1 MASLTAWVYDRIM
14 GAADAEVWLTDLQD
28 RGALTVHDAI
38 TLTWFP
44 GAEEPQIGHLRHR
57 TAGAAAK
64 GSLLG
69 GLLGILVL
77 NPVAGAVVG
86 AASAAAVQRLRQ
98 AGIGD
103 QVLADVTEHLG
114 PGKSALVVLSSD
126 GDPDAVTAA
135 MKHGDPTLVYAE
147 LDDELAE
154 DLEEIFRTETAEPTD
169 DGD

>member
-69 GLLGILVL
+69 GLLGLLVL

-114 PGKSALVVLSSD
+114 PGRSALVVLSSD

-135 MKHGDPTLVYAE
+135 MKHGNPTLVYAE
-147 LDDELAE
+147 LDDDLAE